1 MRCRRV
7 GECRRPTSAYI
18 GSSVGES
25 VGADGLLKEE
35 ANRLHL
41 DSQNLGHFSIEDEG
55 EQEND

>member
-25 VGADGLLKEE
+25 VGADGLLEEE

-41 DSQNLGHFSIEDEG
+41 DSQNLGHFPFRMKEI
-55 EQEND
+55 